1 MARYYKDHYVRLET
15 CVIDEETKEIFV
27 TGPTTFVKMHREL
40 QDLFD
45 DPDWMIYPAPTSR
58 VTDSYGE
65 SLPPWSF
72 RNAEH
77 VYGTFDLWD
86 E

>member
-1 MARYYKDHYVRLET
+1 MARYYKDHFVRLET

-45 DPDWMIYPAPTSR
+45 NIDWMIYTTPTIR
-58 VTDSYGE
+58 YTDHHGASQ
-65 SLPPWSF
+65 PPWAF
-72 RNAEH
+72 RNTEQIN
-77 VYGTFDLWD
+77 GTFELWV